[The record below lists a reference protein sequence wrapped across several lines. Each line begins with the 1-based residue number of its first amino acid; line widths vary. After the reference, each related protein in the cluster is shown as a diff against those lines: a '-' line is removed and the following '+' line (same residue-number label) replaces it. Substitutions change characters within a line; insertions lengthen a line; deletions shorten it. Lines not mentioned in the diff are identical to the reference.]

1 MTKPTPSLSFSVQYG
16 VPCDAELPRWRLRRW
31 AQVATEVIAEE
42 WLAFGG
48 ELHGL
53 SLTVRI
59 VDAQEGQ
66 SLNREYRQK
75 DYATNVLTFEYG
87 ADPEHIWHGDIVLC
101 LPILQAEAA
110 QQGKSLLHH
119 AAHLLIH
126 GCLHAVAY
134 DHEDEEDA
142 EHMEGL
148 EIEILSRLGISDPY
162 QHD

>member
-110 QQGKSLLHH
+110 QQGKPLLHH